1 MVELISNVIDFILR
15 FTPILI
21 TVDIVFAIVMMFF
34 SYYISI
40 NNKEF
45 SKIKRIGSIICFIIS
60 ILSAASAIIN
70 SIFAFMLSH
79 YS

>member
-21 TVDIVFAIVMMFF
+21 TVNIVFAIVMMFF